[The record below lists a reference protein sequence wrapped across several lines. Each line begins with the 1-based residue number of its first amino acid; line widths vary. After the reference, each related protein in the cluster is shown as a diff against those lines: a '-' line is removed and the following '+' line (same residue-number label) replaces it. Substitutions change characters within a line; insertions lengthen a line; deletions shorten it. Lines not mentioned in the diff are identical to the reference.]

1 MFFYFT
7 KKSLLMGIQVIKI
20 ALIVLFS
27 FSANLLIAAENS
39 AKEQLLEDSSNKQP
53 IILVLGDSISA
64 AYGIELSEGWVALL
78 EKKLAEKSYSHQV
91 INASISGNTTADG
104 LSRLPNLLKQYKP
117 TIVIIELGGND
128 GLRGYP
134 VKLMKK
140 NIQLMID
147 LSQKNNAKVL
157 LAGIEIPP
165 NYGLR
170 YTTVFRE
177 AFIDLATTNSN
188 IQFEPFILQAVATK
202 PELMQSDGI
211 HPTAVAQPQLLKN
224 IWDNLLPLL

>member
-1 MFFYFT
+1 
-7 KKSLLMGIQVIKI
+7 MGIQVIKI